1 MRQVLIADRDH
12 EETAMMTTT
21 LTAYCATCRA
31 SREIRDWRE
40 HADSLFIELEECG
53 HVIRRCAR
61 DEWRLE
67 KAVA

>member
-1 MRQVLIADRDH
+1 MVI
-12 EETAMMTTT
+12 TT
-21 LTAYCATCRA
+21 LTAFCATCRA

-40 HADSLFIELEECG
+40 QADSLLIELEECG
-53 HVIRRCAR
+53 HVIRRCSR